1 MEIMTMGKAIVS
13 ARIEN
18 LQDTYEAEKG
28 GSSGRRCWLRGGR
41 PTPWSILALRCFP
54 SRGV

>member
-1 MEIMTMGKAIVS
+1 MEIMTMGKVVVS

-28 GSSGRRCWLRGGR
+28 VLPAGDVRSVEVADAWWI
-41 PTPWSILALRCFP
+41 PALRCCPF
-54 SRGV
+54 RGV